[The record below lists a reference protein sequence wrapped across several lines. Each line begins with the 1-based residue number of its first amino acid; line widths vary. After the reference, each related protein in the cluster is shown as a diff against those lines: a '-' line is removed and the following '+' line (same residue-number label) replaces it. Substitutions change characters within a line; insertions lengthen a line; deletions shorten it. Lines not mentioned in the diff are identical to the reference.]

1 MEKITARG
9 GREAEEEEEVLE
21 GAAEGQSEPASV
33 LPAVQK
39 CLMTGEFPA

>member
-9 GREAEEEEEVLE
+9 GREAEEEVLE